1 MTDSSEWAAARDRD
15 ILKKMNAEPERNR
28 IVFVTSDSSLWLA
41 IDVPFGMI
49 TPPTIE
55 LHVPL
60 KGSVV
65 FYNAESYQLRIPEEA
80 LHE

>member
-1 MTDSSEWAAARDRD
+1 MSD
-15 ILKKMNAEPERNR
+15 PERNR
-28 IVFVTSDSSLWLA
+28 IVYVTSDSSLWLA

-60 KGSVV
+60 KGSVT
-65 FYNAESYQLRIPEEA
+65 FYHSSGYQLRVPEEA
-80 LHE
+80 LR